1 MRISLLL
8 RFALAVIVLV
18 PSFRDMQAL
27 QASGVDPA
35 ESQLVQAF
43 RLAHNRQDLVAASR
57 LFCWDGVTREIRH
70 ITERHLSESFDEP
83 MLTVKMTDEHPKGR
97 LDQFIKNGTTYTFN
111 LPVVKELV
119 VETGVISGTPQLTYY
134 PVGLKDGHYAIA
146 LMAPVEIGTTG
157 PAMEK
162 PAPPAETSP
171 VTKTGKITLPGGTA
185 LTVRLDQNVGVNLIG
200 SGGDFSATLIE
211 PVQGNG
217 VIVIPAGATAAG
229 VVTKKAPYSPEMT
242 LQSITFNGRSLKVR
256 TAPITFNQAV
266 SFPAGTQE
274 SFHLFFSMYVSP
286 Q

>member
-1 MRISLLL
+1 MRMSLL

-18 PSFRDMQAL
+18 PSFRDTQAL

-70 ITERHLSESFDEP
+70 ITERHLSQSFDEP

-119 VETGVISGTPQLTYY
+119 VETGVNNGTPQLTYY

-146 LMAPVEIGTTG
+146 LMAPAEIGTTG
-157 PAMEK
+157 PVMEK
-162 PAPPAETSP
+162 PAAPPAETSP
-171 VTKTGKITLPGGTA
+171 LPKTGKITLPGGTA
-185 LTVRLDQNVGVNLIG
+185 LSVRFDESVGANLIG
-200 SGGDFSATLIE
+200 SGGAFSATLTE

-217 VIVIPAGATAAG
+217 VTVIPAGATAAG
-229 VVTKKAPYSPEMT
+229 VVTKQTPYSPEMT
-242 LQSITFNGRSLKVR
+242 LNSITFNGRSLKVT
-256 TAPITFNQAV
+256 TAPITFNQAI

-274 SFHLFFSMYVSP
+274 SFHLFFSMDVSL